1 MQQCGKHGQVYS
13 YPVGNFYIEEKN
25 GQITMIHFLGKEET
39 DCGLERKF
47 YKEQMKEKACED
59 GEPSILL
66 EAARQLG
73 EYLEGRRQTFE
84 LPLNPQGTSFQKK
97 VWQALRD
104 IPYGETRTYGQIA
117 KEVGSPKGARAVG
130 MACHNNPIII
140 VTPCHRVVGANGAL
154 TGFACGLEM
163 KEFLLGLEKLNER

>member
-13 YPVGNFYIEEKN
+13 YPVGNFYIEEEN
-25 GQITMIHFLGKEET
+25 DQITMIHFLGKEEA
-39 DCGLERKF
+39 DCGRERKF
-47 YKEQMKEKACED
+47 CKELMKEKVRED
-59 GEPSILL
+59 GGSSILR

-163 KEFLLGLEKLNER
+163 KEFLLKLEYVL